1 MAAKKQSTTT
11 PPRTPARSP
20 ELLRKLIDVAM
31 DLERRTMQLYCRF
44 EAMFPEPPEVRAFW
58 FDMAQHESRHFGAL
72 GLVAGLL
79 ESAPER
85 TLPAAPTLTREHVV
99 RFRDLLSTAEEETR
113 RGISLS
119 RAFEIALDIEGSE
132 IEDLVLDL
140 LTVLKGESERERA
153 VQLLIH
159 DLGDLSYMIEKYS
172 RDRALLARAD
182 RQIEQH
188 LMRFKNLP
196 GSRRQPAAARKPRLR
211 VAKRA

>member
-1 MAAKKQSTTT
+1 M
-11 PPRTPARSP
+11 
-20 ELLRKLIDVAM
+20 E
-31 DLERRTMQLYCRF
+31 LERRTMQLYCRF
-44 EAMFPEPPEVRAFW
+44 EATFPEPPEVRAFW

-85 TLPAAPTLTREHVV
+85 TLPAAPTLTREHIV
-99 RFRDLLSTAEEETR
+99 RFRDLLTRAEEEAR

-132 IEDLVLDL
+132 IEDLVIDL
-140 LTVLKGESERERA
+140 LTVLKGEAERERA

-172 RDRALLARAD
+172 RNKALLARAD

-188 LMRFKNLP
+188 VLRFKALP
-196 GSRRQPAAARKPRLR
+196 GARKPAPRR
-211 VAKRA
+211 PAPRAAKRA

>member
-1 MAAKKQSTTT
+1 MAGRKRSE
-11 PPRTPARSP
+11 PPAERSQPRPP

-44 EAMFPEPPEVRAFW
+44 EAMFPEPAEVRTFW

-85 TLPAAPTLTREHVV
+85 TLPAAPRLTREHVIHA
-99 RFRDLLSTAEEETR
+99 RDLLTRAEEEAR
-113 RGISLS
+113 SGISLT
-119 RAFEIALDIEGSE
+119 RAFEIALEIEGSE
-132 IEDLVLDL
+132 IEDLVIDL
-140 LTVLKGESERERA
+140 LTALKGESERERA

-172 RDRALLARAD
+172 RDKALLARAD
-182 RQIEQH
+182 RQIEHH
-188 LMRFKNLP
+188 LQRFKALP
-196 GSRRQPAAARKPRLR
+196 GSKPPTAPRKPRLR
-211 VAKRA
+211 IAKRA

>member
-1 MAAKKQSTTT
+1 MARKTNPVTG
-11 PPRTPARSP
+11 PPRSQPRPP

-44 EAMFPEPPEVRAFW
+44 EALFPDPPEVRAFW

-85 TLPAAPTLTREHVV
+85 TLPAAPSLTREHVI
-99 RFRDLLSTAEEETR
+99 RFRDVLTRAEEEAR
-113 RGISLS
+113 SGITLS

-140 LTVLKGESERERA
+140 LMLLKGEAERERA

-172 RDRALLARAD
+172 RNKALLARAD

-188 LMRFKNLP
+188 LQRFKALP
-196 GSRRQPAAARKPRLR
+196 GARKPATAPRKGASSR
-211 VAKRA
+211 KG